1 MKKKILLIL
10 ILTYFPLLAQVGI
23 GTSSPTKELDVN
35 GEFRVRTIPLTTNEP
50 AAKDSVLVVDN
61 LGNLKRISSQNIVN
75 SYLKSAIKGS
85 FSTSSTVSLN
95 LISNKV
101 KIPFD
106 NAEFDVNSEFNTTTN
121 SFVAKQNGI
130 YSIKVQIKST
140 SAVGAATNF
149 GVAIV
154 KNGTVVSQNSYANLS
169 VLSINVTPPIRSSE
183 TLVSLAAGDDIT
195 FNIVSDLLNVSI
207 LGTSEDFYFTIQ
219 QIR

>member
-1 MKKKILLIL
+1 M
-10 ILTYFPLLAQVGI
+10 
-23 GTSSPTKELDVN
+23 
-35 GEFRVRTIPLTTNEP
+35 
-50 AAKDSVLVVDN
+50 VDN

-207 LGTSEDFYFTIQ
+207 LGTSEDCYFTIQ